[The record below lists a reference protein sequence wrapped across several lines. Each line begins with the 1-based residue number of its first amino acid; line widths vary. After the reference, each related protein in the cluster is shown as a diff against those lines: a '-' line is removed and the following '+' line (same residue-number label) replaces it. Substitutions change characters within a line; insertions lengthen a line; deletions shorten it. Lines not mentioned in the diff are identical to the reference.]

1 MICKK
6 CGNEIKDGEK
16 FCGKCGTKN
25 DGQNT
30 DKNAITITFSHLI
43 LILIIVVIAFIFI
56 SFIIYN
62 NNNKR
67 KSNIADTPSALDIQ
81 KDSSIQTPISNTNS
95 SAKVDVNDESTYI
108 TDNPIPLQ
116 KELSPYTITSDEY
129 MNTYDTQDIM
139 AVVTA
144 SNYAMQN
151 INIQKISYM
160 MITHKDNY
168 GRYRVMIKYFTP
180 TSNTS
185 NLCVVYYYHSKSSNK
200 YKTFFEGHNVIANT
214 GECNTPLDF

>member
-6 CGNEIKDGEK
+6 CGNEIKDGEI
-16 FCGKCGTKN
+16 FCGKCGKKN
-25 DGQNT
+25 NSNST
-30 DKNAITITFSHLI
+30 NRNIIITFNQLI
-43 LILIIVVIAFIFI
+43 FILIIVIIAFIFI

-62 NNNKR
+62 NNTKK
-67 KSNIADTPSALDIQ
+67 KSNIADEPSTLDIQ
-81 KDSSIQTPISNTNS
+81 GDSSIQTSISSTNL

-151 INIQKISYM
+151 INIKKIAYM

-168 GRYRVMIKYFTP
+168 GRYRIMIKYFTP

-185 NLCVVYYYHSKSSNK
+185 SLCVVYYYRSESSNK
-200 YKTFFEGHNVIANT
+200 YKTFFEGHSVIANT
-214 GECNTPLDF
+214 NEWNTPLDF

>member
-1 MICKK
+1 MVYYIS
-6 CGNEIKDGEK
+6 NIY
-16 FCGKCGTKN
+16 
-25 DGQNT
+25 
-30 DKNAITITFSHLI
+30 
-43 LILIIVVIAFIFI
+43 FIFI

-151 INIQKISYM
+151 INIQKI
-160 MITHKDNY
+160 
-168 GRYRVMIKYFTP
+168 
-180 TSNTS
+180 
-185 NLCVVYYYHSKSSNK
+185 
-200 YKTFFEGHNVIANT
+200 
-214 GECNTPLDF
+214 